1 MQLNFIGHG
10 LDPTN
15 ENTVGNILATSFQEN
30 KFDTFF
36 GFVAFAS
43 ISGVRKLLPFINEV
57 KPTYKELTFFIGVDE
72 NATSKE
78 ALEQLIANEIETYI
92 FHTQS
97 AMIYHPKVFLFEGK
111 NWTRL
116 IIGSTNLTHS
126 GLFVNV
132 EAAMSMDFR
141 PTDPQGKKITNQL
154 KNYFASLLDKTDKNL
169 ERLTASLLGTLCKQ
183 GLVVDEIRTRTK
195 TPGQLAGLD
204 ELNLFPDREK
214 LDVNEID
221 LGNADLPDEIKA
233 DRNYDLQFT
242 ANDIENFPYFFER
255 WLQYKRDNP
264 RSGGIVSRETD
275 DRPLHTWFRKL
286 KYLIGKQKEIP
297 LQIMKQLE
305 ENGFPFENGWLVRRK
320 IIWEERFQELVKYKQ
335 DHKMSYAH
343 VPQHKNPK
351 HPYASLGQ
359 WCAAQKLRRK
369 GISPPTWTDYEEQ
382 KMNSIN
388 FKWQTPKVSLGS
400 SPDDESWLNNYFKL
414 EEYKKKHGHA
424 NPSQTDKDNENRKL
438 AKWVNDQRTL
448 RNTGRKNKN
457 GVVKKLIKER
467 EELLT
472 ELGVDWEYQMTLR
485 KNELEEFIVGY
496 LELRK
501 LYPDEKPANGDT
513 RFSKVLQKKA
523 EIKFRYRNNTS
534 PENKWRVDRLN
545 EIGFRWT

>member
-116 IIGSTNLTHS
+116 IIGSTNHTHS

-169 ERLTASLLGTLCKQ
+169 ERLTASLLETLCKQ

-195 TPGQLAGLD
+195 TPEQLAGLD

-305 ENGFPFENGWLVRRK
+305 ENGFPFENGWLVRRR
-320 IIWEERFQELVKYKQ
+320 IIWEERFQELFKYKQ

-388 FKWQTPKVSLGS
+388 FKWQTPKVNLGS

-424 NPSQTDKDNENRKL
+424 NPSQTDKDNEIRKV

-467 EELLT
+467 DELLT